1 MQHNTVDESI
11 RLALQVCIE
20 QNIMKEYLEK
30 NGAEVQNMLLTEWNW
45 NDAFRVRCEE
55 KFAAGKAEGEIEGEQ
70 KARIGLTR
78 NLMETMGWTEDVAM
92 DALKIP
98 EDEREACRALLNE

>member
-30 NGAEVQNMLLTEWNW
+30 NGAEVQNMLLIEWNW
-45 NDAFRVRCEE
+45 NDAFRVRGEE

-70 KARIGLTR
+70 KARIGLIR
-78 NLMETMGWTEDVAM
+78 NLMETMGWTEDAAM

-98 EDEREACRALLNE
+98 EDEREACWVLLNE

>member
-45 NDAFRVRCEE
+45 NDAFRVRGEE
-55 KFAAGKAEGEIEGEQ
+55 KFAAGKAEGEQ
-70 KARIGLTR
+70 KARIGLIR
-78 NLMETMGWTEDVAM
+78 NLMETMGWTEDAAM

-98 EDEREACRALLNE
+98 EDEREACRVLLKE